1 MPLFRRILFP
11 VDFSKRSHAMAPAV
25 HAMAVRN
32 QAHLTLLHT
41 FELPMGGYGDGYAL
55 MPSTI
60 NEFRDASQSAMDRFC
75 HEHFSGLD
83 STTLETLVQ
92 CGSPV
97 ESIVEYINKTAI
109 DLVMMP
115 SHGRSRF
122 RSLLIGSVT
131 AGVLHDT
138 HCPVWTDAHCDQTPP
153 LAAPAA
159 NVVCAVDLTKNSAEV
174 LRFAKRVA
182 CESHATLHVVYSEPA
197 IEDFVHS
204 QSAHR
209 FTRFLEFR
217 AKEEYEPLAQQANL
231 EAPLEVL
238 NGPIGSSIGDAVKRH
253 KGDLLVIGR
262 GVIEERLGR
271 LRTNSYDIIRS
282 SPCPVLSV

>member
-1 MPLFRRILFP
+1 MPLFRHILFP
-11 VDFSKRSHAMAPAV
+11 VDFSKRCHAVAPAV
-25 HAMAVRN
+25 QAMVARN
-32 QAHLTLLHT
+32 QAQLTLLHT
-41 FELPMGGYGDGYAL
+41 FELPIGGYGDAYAL

-60 NEFRDASQSAMDRFC
+60 DEFRDASQSAMDRFAR
-75 HEHFSGLD
+75 EHFGGLD
-83 STTLETLVQ
+83 RAKIETLVQ

-97 ESIVEYINKTAI
+97 ESVVEYVNKGDV

-138 HCPVWTDAHCDQTPP
+138 HCAVWTDAHCDEKSP
-153 LAAPAA
+153 LAGPFT
-159 NVVCAVDLTKNSAEV
+159 NVVCAVDLSSKSADV
-174 LRFAKRVA
+174 LRFAKRIA
-182 CESHATLHVVYSEPA
+182 CENHAGLHVVYSEPA

-204 QSAHR
+204 ASAQR
-209 FTRFLEFR
+209 FRRFLEFR

-231 EAPLEVL
+231 EVPLEVV
-238 NGPIGSSIGDAVKRH
+238 NGPIGESIGDAVKRY

-271 LRTNSYDIIRS
+271 LRTNAYDIIRS